1 MEGPDL
7 EMTPPL
13 FREQPLFGGEF
24 APPEEK
30 PKARARTKPKQKSLF
45 KVKRLR
51 RAHFL
56 AQGLDRFD
64 NVNTWL
70 TRVQPFVERGYVI
83 EYGHEAGRN
92 GWARVAEIK
101 KRRRGRLISNATAPD
116 FVKSEPIQGE
126 LPAVLEMDLIAPP
139 EFPQI

>member
-1 MEGPDL
+1 
-7 EMTPPL
+7 MTRIKPL
-13 FREQPLFGGEF
+13 FDGEF
-24 APPEEK
+24 APPEVK
-30 PKARARTKPKQKSLF
+30 PKAHPRPKPKQKSLF

-56 AQGLDRFD
+56 AQGLNRFD

-70 TRVQPFVERGYVI
+70 TKVQPFVEKGYVI

-101 KRRRGRLISNATAPD
+101 KRRRGWLISKATAPT
-116 FVKSEPIQGE
+116 FVKLEPVQGE
-126 LPAVLEMDLIAPP
+126 LPGD
-139 EFPQI
+139 